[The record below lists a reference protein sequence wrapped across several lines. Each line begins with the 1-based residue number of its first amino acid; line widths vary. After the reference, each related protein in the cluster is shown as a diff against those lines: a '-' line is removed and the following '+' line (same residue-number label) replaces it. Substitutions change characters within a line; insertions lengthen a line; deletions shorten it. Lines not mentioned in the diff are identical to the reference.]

1 MSPGSPDRS
10 AADPPLGT
18 GRLIWTTRA
27 ARTVFAVLLAVS
39 TVMFLTPRDDVPS
52 GGPDD
57 KVVHALIF
65 VVLTVAGRWAALPWV
80 ALGVGLA
87 AYAAV
92 TEILQA
98 VLPID
103 RQGDVRD
110 LAADVI
116 GVAVG
121 LLLSWVAVRFF
132 RPRGS
137 A

>member
-10 AADPPLGT
+10 AADPSLGT

-57 KVVHALIF
+57 KVVHAVIF
-65 VVLTVAGRWAALPWV
+65 VVLAVAGRWAALPWV

>member
-1 MSPGSPDRS
+1 M
-10 AADPPLGT
+10 
-18 GRLIWTTRA
+18 
-27 ARTVFAVLLAVS
+27 
-39 TVMFLTPRDDVPS
+39 
-52 GGPDD
+52 
-57 KVVHALIF
+57 HALIF
-65 VVLTVAGRWAALPWV
+65 VVLTVAGRWAAVPWV

-98 VLPID
+98 VLPIE

-110 LAADVI
+110 LVADLI

-121 LLLSWVAVRFF
+121 LLLSWVVTRF
-132 RPRGS
+132 RPGGS